1 MTIAEALVK
10 ILADAGVERIYGI
23 TGDSLNAVN
32 DALRRDGRIE
42 WEHVRHEEAAAYAAG
57 AEAAITGK
65 LAVCAGSAGPG
76 NLQLI
81 NGLYDCKRNHVPV
94 LAIASHIPSSEVGLD
109 YFQETHPQELFRE
122 CADFVELITNPK
134 QMPNVLYKALNTAVG
149 NNGVA
154 VIVLPGDV
162 SLLEMETDFLPVWHA
177 PRKPR
182 LMANQE
188 DLQDM
193 AKRLNTAKKVAI
205 FAGAGVA
212 GAHDEV
218 VALAKKLN
226 APIIHSLRG
235 KEWIEWDNPNDV
247 GMTGLLG
254 FSSGYYALEN
264 CDTLLMLGSD
274 FPYRPFLPV
283 GRPVIQ
289 VDIRPGNLGKRIPI
303 ELGVVGD
310 VKETVSA
317 VLPLI
322 DQKSDDTYLKES
334 VEHYQKLRAELDSY
348 AAPTEDGEAI
358 HPQYLA
364 NRMSALAADDAIF
377 TVDVGTPVIWTA
389 RHIHSNGKRRII
401 GSFNH
406 GSMANAMIQAIGAQK
421 AAPNRQVVTMSGD
434 GGFGMMMGEILTLK
448 QLNLPVKVVIFDN
461 SDLAFVALEMKA
473 AGLIDYQTNLENP
486 NYAQLAEAVGI
497 KGIRV
502 ENAKD
507 LDGALKEAFNHDGPV
522 IVDVK
527 VAKQE
532 LAMPPKI
539 ELAQAK
545 GFSLFLMKAIMN
557 GRVDEI
563 MDLVKTNWNKAKI
576 ENQTL
581 NLLT

>member
-57 AEAAITGK
+57 AEAAVTGK

-76 NLQLI
+76 NLHLI

-557 GRVDEI
+557 GR
-563 MDLVKTNWNKAKI
+563 
-576 ENQTL
+576 
-581 NLLT
+581 

>member
-57 AEAAITGK
+57 AEAAVTGK

-76 NLQLI
+76 NLHLI

-109 YFQETHPQELFRE
+109 YFQETHTPELFRE

-264 CDTLLMLGSD
+264 CD
-274 FPYRPFLPV
+274 
-283 GRPVIQ
+283 
-289 VDIRPGNLGKRIPI
+289 
-303 ELGVVGD
+303 
-310 VKETVSA
+310 
-317 VLPLI
+317 
-322 DQKSDDTYLKES
+322 
-334 VEHYQKLRAELDSY
+334 
-348 AAPTEDGEAI
+348 
-358 HPQYLA
+358 
-364 NRMSALAADDAIF
+364 
-377 TVDVGTPVIWTA
+377 
-389 RHIHSNGKRRII
+389 
-401 GSFNH
+401 
-406 GSMANAMIQAIGAQK
+406 
-421 AAPNRQVVTMSGD
+421 
-434 GGFGMMMGEILTLK
+434 
-448 QLNLPVKVVIFDN
+448 
-461 SDLAFVALEMKA
+461 
-473 AGLIDYQTNLENP
+473 
-486 NYAQLAEAVGI
+486 
-497 KGIRV
+497 
-502 ENAKD
+502 
-507 LDGALKEAFNHDGPV
+507 
-522 IVDVK
+522 
-527 VAKQE
+527 
-532 LAMPPKI
+532 
-539 ELAQAK
+539 
-545 GFSLFLMKAIMN
+545 
-557 GRVDEI
+557 
-563 MDLVKTNWNKAKI
+563 
-576 ENQTL
+576 
-581 NLLT
+581 

>member
-76 NLQLI
+76 NLHLI

-94 LAIASHIPSSEVGLD
+94 LAIASHIPSSEVGLE

-122 CADFVELITNPK
+122 CADFLELITNPK

-188 DLQDM
+188 DLQAM

-322 DQKSDDTYLKES
+322 EQKSDDAYLKES

-348 AAPTEDGEAI
+348 AAPTKDGEAI

-545 GFSLFLMKAIMN
+545 GFSLFLMKAIIN
-557 GRVDEI
+557 GRGDEI

-576 ENQTL
+576 
-581 NLLT
+581 